1 MSWFSSKK
9 KPEAKTEDASR
20 AKPKE
25 EKKKENTNKGW
36 LNIDLSNAFDDEEE
50 TNNTTQQQTNTETQ
64 DNINPIMTQPPID
77 VRIKNAT
84 NSGDNNTN
92 NDNKASDTSTDMEE
106 DGLDQLDSVDTNT
119 EDSVSD
125 VFKDEETEEEPK
137 ETKETKKILKRDDEE
152 KTKEYIKQTLGRII
166 NGENLLENMQTFMDF
181 IRIIPDND
189 YEENI
194 DNYAIVLANATINGE
209 KIFKDTEDAKQFINK
224 VRNGTK
230 TSTRY
235 IKPRAQ
241 KQIKQEM
248 QKQMEI
254 SPMMLR
260 NVKAR
265 TQAINV
271 FQY

>member
-1 MSWFSSKK
+1 MSLFSRKK
-9 KPEAKTEDASR
+9 KPEAKTEDASST
-20 AKPKE
+20 KTKKE
-25 EKKKENTNKGW
+25 ETKKGW

-64 DNINPIMTQPPID
+64 DNINPIMRQPPINT
-77 VRIKNAT
+77 RIENTT

-92 NDNKASDTSTDMEE
+92 NDNKVSDTSTDMEE
-106 DGLDQLDSVDTNT
+106 DGLDKLDSVDTNA

-125 VFKDEETEEEPK
+125 VFKEETEEEPK
-137 ETKETKKILKRDDEE
+137 ETKKILKRDEEE
-152 KTKEYIKQTLGRII
+152 KTKEYIDKTLGRII

-194 DNYAIVLANATINGE
+194 ENYAIVLSNATINGE
-209 KIFKDTEDAKQFINK
+209 KIFKDTKDAKQFINK
-224 VRNGTK
+224 IRNGTK

-241 KQIKQEM
+241 KQIKQEI
-248 QKQMEI
+248 QKQAKI

>member
-1 MSWFSSKK
+1 MSWFSRKK
-9 KPEAKTEDASR
+9 KPESKTEDAIKI
-20 AKPKE
+20 KPNEKE
-25 EKKKENTNKGW
+25 TKKQETKKGW
-36 LNIDLSNAFDDEEE
+36 LDFDLSDAFDGEEE
-50 TNNTTQQQTNTETQ
+50 TNDTNKQEQQNTNTGTQ
-64 DNINPIMTQPPID
+64 DNVNPIMRLPPTNK
-77 VRIKNAT
+77 RIKNA
-84 NSGDNNTN
+84 N
-92 NDNKASDTSTDMEE
+92 NDNASSDTSTDMED
-106 DGLDQLDSVDTNT
+106 DGLDKLDSVDTNT

-125 VFKDEETEEEPK
+125 VFKDEEKEEEP
-137 ETKETKKILKRDDEE
+137 KETKKILKRSDEE
-152 KTKEYIKQTLGRII
+152 KTKEYIDKTLKRII

-194 DNYAIVLANATINGE
+194 ENYAIVLANATINGE
-209 KIFKDTEDAKQFINK
+209 KIFKDAEDAKQFINK
-224 VRNGTK
+224 VRHGVK
-230 TSTRY
+230 TSQRY

-241 KQIKQEM
+241 KQIKQEI
-248 QKQMEI
+248 QKQTKI

>member
-1 MSWFSSKK
+1 MSLFSRKE

-20 AKPKE
+20 TKPKE
-25 EKKKENTNKGW
+25 EKKKGW
-36 LNIDLSNAFDDEEE
+36 LDFDLSNAFDDEEE
-50 TNNTTQQQTNTETQ
+50 TNKITQQQTNTETQ
-64 DNINPIMTQPPID
+64 DNINPTMRQPPINT
-77 VRIKNAT
+77 RIENAT
-84 NSGDNNTN
+84 NSKDNNTS
-92 NDNKASDTSTDMEE
+92 SDTSTDMEE
-106 DGLDQLDSVDTNT
+106 DGLDKLDSVDTNT

-125 VFKDEETEEEPK
+125 VFKDEETEEEQ
-137 ETKETKKILKRDDEE
+137 KETKKILKRDDEE

-194 DNYAIVLANATINGE
+194 ENYAIVLANATINGE
-209 KIFKDTEDAKQFINK
+209 KIFKDAEDAKQFINK
-224 VRNGTK
+224 IRNGVK

-241 KQIKQEM
+241 KQIKQEI
-248 QKQMEI
+248 QKQAKI